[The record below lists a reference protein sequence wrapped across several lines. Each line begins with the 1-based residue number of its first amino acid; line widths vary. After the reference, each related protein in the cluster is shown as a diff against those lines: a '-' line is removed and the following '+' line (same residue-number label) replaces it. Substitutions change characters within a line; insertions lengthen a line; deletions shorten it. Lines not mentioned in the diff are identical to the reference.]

1 MASSEPYIVPCV
13 TKPGVAWVA
22 SERMHT
28 GLRLLCGCCVTT
40 TLAHTIQPH
49 PHFSF
54 SCSIYTFMPVS
65 IVIGSQWGDEGKGK
79 IVDLLSE
86 DIDIVARYQGG
97 ANAGHTICWD
107 DEEFVLHLI
116 PSGIFHEGVE
126 CVIGNGVVIDPK
138 AVLDEI
144 EQIKGLGYPVE
155 GRLHISHN
163 AHVIMP
169 YHKAIEAAQEKGRK
183 TDDDNDAIGTT
194 GRGIGPA
201 YADKFARTGIRVVDM
216 LDRDVLRTKLTR
228 AIEAKNTM
236 LERVYGA
243 NQLDVDAIVD
253 EYVALD
259 QQLDPYVTDTAQRLG
274 RALKQDKHVLAE
286 GAQGSLLDIDFGSY
300 PYVTSS
306 HPTAGGASTGLGV
319 SPVHVNRII
328 GIAKAYATRVGN
340 GPFPTELDNEMGE
353 HLRKVGA
360 EFGAT
365 TGRPRRCGWLDL
377 VALRYATMI
386 NGFTELVITKLD
398 VLSGLDEIK
407 VCVAYQYDGKET
419 QRFPSEAH
427 TLERITPVYETLP
440 GWDEDIT
447 GVRSW
452 NELPAT
458 AQDYLQFVE
467 AHSDARIGS
476 ISIGPR
482 RDQIITD
489 VQHAPA

>member
-1 MASSEPYIVPCV
+1 
-13 TKPGVAWVA
+13 
-22 SERMHT
+22 
-28 GLRLLCGCCVTT
+28 
-40 TLAHTIQPH
+40 
-49 PHFSF
+49 
-54 SCSIYTFMPVS
+54 MPVS

-79 IVDLLSE
+79 IVDLLSQ
-86 DIDIVARYQGG
+86 DTADIVARYQGG

-107 DEEFVLHLI
+107 DQEFVLHLI
-116 PSGIFHEGVE
+116 PSGIFHDGVD
-126 CVIGNGVVIDPK
+126 CVIGNGVVLDPK
-138 AVLDEI
+138 AVLEEI
-144 EQIKGLGYPVE
+144 QQIEALGYPVE

-169 YHKAIEAAQEKGRK
+169 HHKAIEAAQEAGRK
-183 TDDDNDAIGTT
+183 SDTNDDAIGTT

-201 YADKFARTGIRVVDM
+201 YADKFARTGIRVVDL

-228 AIEAKNTM
+228 AIEAKNEM
-236 LERVYGA
+236 LSRVYGA
-243 NQLDVDAIVD
+243 NELDVDTIVD
-253 EYVALD
+253 EYVELD
-259 QQLDPYVTDTAQRLG
+259 QQLDPYVTDTAQLLG
-274 RALKQDKHVLAE
+274 RALDDGKRVLAE

-300 PYVTSS
+300 PFVTSS
-306 HPTAGGASTGLGV
+306 HPTAGGCSTGLGV
-319 SPVHVNRII
+319 SPVEVDRII
-328 GIAKAYATRVGN
+328 GIAKAYCTRVGN
-340 GPFPTELDNEMGE
+340 GPFVTELNDAMGE

-377 VALRYATMI
+377 VALRYTTMI

-427 TLERITPVYETLP
+427 TLDRVTPVYETLP
-440 GWDEDIT
+440 GWDADIST
-447 GVRSW
+447 ARSW
-452 NELPAT
+452 DDLPGA
-458 AQDYLQFVE
+458 AQDYLDFVE
-467 AHSDARIGS
+467 EHSRAPIGS

-489 VQHAPA
+489 VHEAPVA